1 MSLIGGL
8 GVDIVDSERLAARM
22 KRRRGFAESVFTEG
36 ERRSGARRRGSAGY
50 FAACFAAKEAFLKAV
65 GMGLWGGVPLLEVE
79 VVHAASGRPQLRL
92 GPHAMKELRRRGCRS
107 ALVSLSHDGSAAMAV
122 VLVS

>member
-1 MSLIGGL
+1 MIDGM

-22 KRRRGFAESVFTEG
+22 KRRKGFAESVFTLD
-36 ERRSGARRRGSAGY
+36 ERRSGARRRHSAGH

-65 GMGLWGGVPLLEVE
+65 GTGLWGGVPLLEVE
-79 VVHAASGRPQLRL
+79 VVHGASARPQLRL
-92 GPHAMKELRRRGCRS
+92 GLHATKALRRKGCRS
-107 ALVSLSHDGSAAMAV
+107 ALVSLSHDGRAAMAV